1 MGGSMGG
8 WEGGLRFDRDDSPR
22 LMGTNETTHN
32 HAGTLTVTAVI
43 FGVGLFLFLLPPVPG
58 VPIYLTGGIIL
69 VAAVRGVAWRDV
81 M

>member
-1 MGGSMGG
+1 MGGWGRWVDG
-8 WEGGLRFDRDDSPR
+8 WEGGLKFDRNHSPR

-69 VAAVRGVAWRDV
+69 VAAVRDV
-81 M
+81 T

>member
-1 MGGSMGG
+1 
-8 WEGGLRFDRDDSPR
+8 
-22 LMGTNETTHN
+22 MGTNETTHN

-69 VAAVRGVAWRDV
+69 VAAVRDV
-81 M
+81 T